1 MKRDKAAEKELT
13 RTRRVARF
21 KAQLE
26 GPPPVGVVATHPDSM
41 EHWRK
46 QVAETGMAVAVV
58 ADETMRHGTARLIPS
73 DVPKTEGRDTDERD
87 TDETYHETD
96 TRPDGLL
103 RVIVHHPE
111 RPQTVRVETGPEGTE
126 VHIGEH

>member
-1 MKRDKAAEKELT
+1 MKRDKAAAKERA

-21 KAQLE
+21 EAQLE
-26 GPPPVGVVATHPDSM
+26 GPPPVGAVATHPDSM

-46 QVAETGMAVAVV
+46 QVAETGIAVEVV
-58 ADETMRHGTARLIPS
+58 ADETMTHGTARLIPS
-73 DVPKTEGRDTDERD
+73 DVPVTDGMD
-87 TDETYHETD
+87 TDETYHETYV
-96 TRPDGLL
+96 RPDGPL

-111 RPQTVRVETGPEGTE
+111 RPETVRVETGPEGTE

>member
-1 MKRDKAAEKELT
+1 MKSDKAAEKEQA
-13 RTRRVARF
+13 RTPRVARF
-21 KAQLE
+21 KAILE
-26 GPPPVGVVATHPDSM
+26 GPPLIGAVATHPDSM

-46 QVAETGMAVAVV
+46 QVAETGMVVEVV
-58 ADETMRHGTARLIPS
+58 ADETMTHGRARLIPG
-73 DVPKTEGRDTDERD
+73 DVPVIEARD
-87 TDETYHETD
+87 TDETYYETD
-96 TRPDGLL
+96 ARSDGPL

>member
-1 MKRDKAAEKELT
+1 MKRDKAAAKEQA

-26 GPPPVGVVATHPDSM
+26 GPPLIEAVATHPDSM

-46 QVAETGMAVAVV
+46 QVAETGMAVEVV
-58 ADETMRHGTARLIPS
+58 ADETMAHGRARLIPS
-73 DVPKTEGRDTDERD
+73 DVPVIEGRDTDEI
-87 TDETYHETD
+87 YYETD
-96 TRPDGLL
+96 ARSDGPL

-111 RPQTVRVETGPEGTE
+111 RPQSVRVETGPEGTE

>member
-1 MKRDKAAEKELT
+1 MKRDKAAAKEQT

-26 GPPPVGVVATHPDSM
+26 GPPPVGAVATHPDSM

-46 QVAETGMAVAVV
+46 KVAETGIDVEVV
-58 ADETMRHGTARLIPS
+58 ADETMTHGRARLIPG
-73 DVPKTEGRDTDERD
+73 DVSVTDGTDTDEI
-87 TDETYHETD
+87 YYETD
-96 TRPDGLL
+96 ARPNGPL

-111 RPQTVRVETGPEGTE
+111 RSQSVRVETGPEGTE

>member
-1 MKRDKAAEKELT
+1 MKRDKAAEKEQA
-13 RTRRVARF
+13 RARRVARF

-26 GPPPVGVVATHPDSM
+26 GPPLIEAVATHPDSM

-46 QVAETGMAVAVV
+46 QVAETGMAVEVV
-58 ADETMRHGTARLIPS
+58 ADETMTHGRARFIPG
-73 DVPKTEGRDTDERD
+73 DVSVTDRTD
-87 TDETYHETD
+87 TDETYYETD
-96 TRPDGLL
+96 ARPDGPL

-111 RPQTVRVETGPEGTE
+111 RSQSVRVKTGPEGTE

>member
-1 MKRDKAAEKELT
+1 MKRDKAAAKEQA

-26 GPPPVGVVATHPDSM
+26 GPPPVEAVATHPDSM

-46 QVAETGMAVAVV
+46 HVTETGMAVKVV
-58 ADETMRHGTARLIPS
+58 ADETMPRGTARLIPS
-73 DVPKTEGRDTDERD
+73 EVPVTDGTD

-96 TRPDGLL
+96 VRPDGSL

-111 RPQTVRVETGPEGTE
+111 RSQSVRVETGPEGTE

>member
-1 MKRDKAAEKELT
+1 MKSDKAAEKEQA

-21 KAQLE
+21 KANLE
-26 GPPPVGVVATHPDSM
+26 GPPLIEAVATHPDSM

-46 QVAETGMAVAVV
+46 QVAETGMVVKVV
-58 ADETMRHGTARLIPS
+58 ADETMTHGRARLIPG
-73 DVPKTEGRDTDERD
+73 DVPVIEARD
-87 TDETYHETD
+87 TDETYYESD
-96 TRPDGLL
+96 ARSDGPL

-111 RPQTVRVETGPEGTE
+111 RPQSVRVETGPEGTE